1 MRSVVCSL
9 LRRTFLFRKF
19 VLLMALAASASGANW
34 KEKVLYSFQGGND
47 GSVPAGGIAFDKNG
61 NLYGATSYGGSVSV
75 CQAIAWCGSV
85 YQLSPGQNGWTE
97 KVLHAF
103 QGHPQGDGGAPAGGV
118 ILDEAGNVYGTTA
131 YGGTGNCNLLGSD
144 VGCGA
149 VYEMSPPLQPGGNWT
164 EAVIYSFQ
172 GGKDGYSPGGDLM
185 FDKAGN
191 LYGATL
197 FGGGGGSNT
206 CEAFYEYCG
215 TIFELSPPQQK
226 GGKWTEKVLY
236 RFQNQSDGGLPNGGL
251 IVEKSGAVYGTAY
264 CGGITPCSNRN
275 GGYGTVF
282 RLQPPKVKG
291 RPWTYTVLYSFKGDP
306 DGGFPAAGL
315 TFGNG
320 GRFYGTTQFGG
331 NSQSHLGTV
340 FELKPPIERGGAW
353 KESLLYSFGF
363 DNDGGVEPMA
373 RVVFDKNGNL
383 DGSASGGGLYGGGTV
398 FQLRPKRLQSGW
410 SFGVLY
416 TFNFSKG
423 DGFTPIAGLVL
434 RQAGSLYGATQGG
447 GNGQGCRAGCGTVFE
462 VSP

>member
-1 MRSVVCSL
+1 
-9 LRRTFLFRKF
+9 
-19 VLLMALAASASGANW
+19 MALAASASGANW

-47 GSVPAGGIAFDKNG
+47 GSVPAGGIAFDKSG

-85 YQLSPGQNGWTE
+85 YELSPGQNGWTE

-118 ILDEAGNVYGTTA
+118 ILDGAGNVYGTTA

-144 VGCGA
+144 VGCGT
-149 VYEMSPPLQPGGNWT
+149 VYQMSPPLQPGGNWT

-206 CEAFYEYCG
+206 CEAFYEFCG

-226 GGKWTEKVLY
+226 GGKWREKVLY

-251 IVEKSGAVYGTAY
+251 IVDKSGAVYGTAY

-275 GGYGTVF
+275 GGGGTVF

-291 RPWTYTVLYSFKGDP
+291 HPWTCTVLYSFKGGP

-315 TFGNG
+315 TFGNS
-320 GRFYGTTQFGG
+320 GRLYGTTQFGG
-331 NSQSHLGTV
+331 NSGTV
-340 FELKPPIERGGAW
+340 FELKPPFKQGGAW
-353 KESLLYSFGF
+353 KESVLYNFTGG
-363 DNDGGVEPMA
+363 NDGAEPQA
-373 RVVFDKNGNL
+373 SVVFDNKGNL
-383 DGSASGGGLYGGGTV
+383 NGTCLGGKIYAGTV
-398 FQLRPKRLQSGW
+398 FQLTPPRGHTAMWTYSILYNFKGAPDGYLPTARLLLDRVGNLHS
-410 SFGVLY
+410 
-416 TFNFSKG
+416 T
-423 DGFTPIAGLVL
+423 T
-434 RQAGSLYGATQGG
+434 QAG
-447 GNGQGCRAGCGTVFE
+447 GNGTSCQGGCGTV
-462 VSP
+462 VALDR